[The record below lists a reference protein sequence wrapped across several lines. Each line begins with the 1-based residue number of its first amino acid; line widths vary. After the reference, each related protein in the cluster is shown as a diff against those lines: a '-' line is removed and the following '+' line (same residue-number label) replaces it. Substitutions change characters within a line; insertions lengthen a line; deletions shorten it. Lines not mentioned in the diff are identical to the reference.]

1 MVMMAVR
8 LDLRS
13 LKILGHSKISTTEKY
28 AHVLPSDLH
37 DAMQAVALQLE
48 HRWIFLVYIIGKYRF
63 L

>member
-37 DAMQAVALQLE
+37 DAMQAVAQ
-48 HRWIFLVYIIGKYRF
+48 
-63 L
+63 